1 MVNIYDT
8 ANELAKQM
16 RETQEFTALEAA
28 FNDMMADQES
38 LDLFKKFQKAQ
49 AEAQQ
54 KQMQGQKL
62 SEDEIKNVQN
72 LANEVSKKDVVK
84 KLMEKEQQMDNMM
97 QQLNKSITAP
107 IQELYKKAMNQL
119 VTNVT
124 GT

>member
-38 LDLFKKFQKAQ
+38 FDLFKKFQKAQ

-107 IQELYKKAMNQL
+107 IQELYKKAMNQ
-119 VTNVT
+119 
-124 GT
+124 